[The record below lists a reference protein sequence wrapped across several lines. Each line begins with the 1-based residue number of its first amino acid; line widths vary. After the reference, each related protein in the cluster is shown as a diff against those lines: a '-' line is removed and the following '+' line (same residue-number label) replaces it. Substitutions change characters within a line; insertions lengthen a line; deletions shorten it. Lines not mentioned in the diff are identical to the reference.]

1 MADEAKRRGNGHEE
15 ERVVFEYIKS
25 AHFRVI
31 RADGAIGGVTPNGH
45 IHFALYSER
54 AAIPRKLVHKI
65 EEGGK
70 LGAPIPEETV
80 AREGIVREM
89 DVDVYVTIEVAESL
103 CNWLEEKIKI
113 VKERQA
119 ENTAEGQ
126 R

>member
-1 MADEAKRRGNGHEE
+1 MAEEAERRGTGHEE

-31 RADGAIGGVTPNGH
+31 HADGAIGAVTPNGF

-65 EEGGK
+65 EEGGR

-89 DVDVYVTIEVAESL
+89 DVDVFVTVEVAQML
-103 CNWLEEKIKI
+103 RDWLGEKIKI
-113 VKERQA
+113 AKERQA
-119 ENTAEGQ
+119 GPTAEGQ

>member
-1 MADEAKRRGNGHEE
+1 MAEEAERRGNGHEE

-31 RADGAIGGVTPNGH
+31 HADGAIGAVTPNGF

-54 AAIPRKLVHKI
+54 AAIPRKIVHKI
-65 EEGGK
+65 EEGGR
-70 LGAPIPEETV
+70 LGEPIPEETV

-89 DVDVYVTIEVAESL
+89 DVDVFVTVEVAESL
-103 CNWLEEKIKI
+103 RNWLEEKIKT

-119 ENTAEGQ
+119 GPTAEG
-126 R
+126 RR